1 MTRAAVRRK
10 PGAAPPG
17 IRALLSYR
25 INALANQLSR
35 GAALRYKREF
45 GVSLWEWRTVA
56 LLGEPAADGG
66 RALSQTD
73 LARLGGLD
81 KGQVSRVVSG
91 LAERGLVL
99 RTADASDARG
109 VRLSLTRAGRRLYE
123 GLIAAAAERN
133 DVLLQSLSA
142 TEHALLD
149 SALAR
154 LNAAARGLID
164 AERRAAGRD
173 RKPRPPKA
181 GPARPAT
188 SAP

>member
-1 MTRAAVRRK
+1 MSRATSRSLGTAPASRRRATQ
-10 PGAAPPG
+10 PVG

-45 GVSLWEWRTVA
+45 GVSLWEWRTIA
-56 LLGEPAADGG
+56 LLGEPAAEQGNV
-66 RALSQTD
+66 LSQTD
-73 LARLGGLD
+73 LARLAGLD

-91 LAERGLVL
+91 LAGRGLVL
-99 RTADASDARG
+99 RNVDASDARG

-133 DVLLQSLSA
+133 DVLLGTLSA
-142 TEHALLD
+142 AEHAMLE

-154 LNAAARGLID
+154 LNAMARGLID
-164 AERRAAGRD
+164 AERRAA
-173 RKPRPPKA
+173 
-181 GPARPAT
+181 
-188 SAP
+188 SADKSAKSPN

>member
-1 MTRAAVRRK
+1 MSRVASRK
-10 PGAAPPG
+10 PQPATPG

-45 GVSLWEWRTVA
+45 GVSLWEWRTIA
-56 LLGEPAADGG
+56 LLGEPATEPGH
-66 RALSQTD
+66 ALSQTE
-73 LARLGGLD
+73 LARLAGLD

-91 LAERGLVL
+91 LVERGLVL
-99 RTADASDARG
+99 RAVDASDARG
-109 VRLSLTRAGRRLYE
+109 VRLSLTRAGRRMYE

-133 DVLLQSLSA
+133 D
-142 TEHALLD
+142 ALLATLSPTERAQLE

-164 AERRAAGRD
+164 AERRAAAA
-173 RKPRPPKA
+173 KPS
-181 GPARPAT
+181 T
-188 SAP
+188 